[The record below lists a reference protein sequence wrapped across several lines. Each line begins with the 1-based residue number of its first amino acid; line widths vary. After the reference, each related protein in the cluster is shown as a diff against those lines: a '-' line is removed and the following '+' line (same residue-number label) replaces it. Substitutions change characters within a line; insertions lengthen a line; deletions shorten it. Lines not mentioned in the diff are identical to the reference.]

1 MKKLLIILIPLLFS
15 CVKKEGI
22 PLFKA
27 SDTALKGVGN
37 SISVEID
44 SSSVSRL
51 LAEQP
56 DSIRLSIPAKD
67 GTIWVN
73 VSKNNIFG
81 DGFTVMSDST
91 TEEYETNDVFYS
103 GKVEDEENSL
113 VAINIVSGE
122 ITGFISSLKYGELSI
137 GKTNEVSTTSYMV
150 HENTSD
156 TLVFNCLELDPPNL
170 KELHQ
175 LKKTEVSIQ
184 ADVPR
189 CVTKDFELTY
199 EVFQK
204 YGSVTAAT
212 NWVLNLF
219 AAEKAIYKNDGV
231 ELVLGLVYVWTTP
244 DGYNSN
250 AATAL
255 QQFGDKRRND
265 PAFKGNIA
273 QLIRGRDGGALSG
286 IAYVD
291 ILCNREYRFSYAE
304 PMWTYAAY
312 PSYSWSVEVITH
324 EDGHNIAC
332 PHTHNCN
339 WELSPGVFGAI
350 DNCYTTEGGCP
361 ASLPCAGCGTIM
373 SYCHLNSAVGIQFRN
388 GFGPIPGARLRAR
401 VNGGACAICGVTP
414 PPPGDGEPPTVPILT
429 VSNITQ
435 TGCVLTWNAC
445 LDNVGVV
452 GYDVYQN
459 NSKTFST
466 TGLTYTVTGLSAGTS
481 YGFHIVSKDAAGNFS
496 TGSETPVKTLP
507 VVVPPPSGGN
517 VALNKTAYQSSEYG
531 GYPASNAFD
540 GNVNTFSHTQNP
552 VNGVYQVNPWIS
564 VDLGAE
570 YNITSVIVKGRTS
583 CCQQRIRQ
591 FKIFVSNNTVKDYNA
606 LGTEKILGSSGLNTE
621 TLNISGKGRFITFM
635 SKNFQAGDF
644 LSLGEME
651 VYGTPT
657 GVNPCVPR
665 DTVYRVLRDSV
676 GTVCR

>member
-44 SSSVSRL
+44 SSSVSTL

-91 TEEYETNDVFYS
+91 TEAYETNDVFYG

-156 TLVFNCLELDPPNL
+156 TLVFNCLEIDPPNL
-170 KELHQ
+170 KELQQ

-212 NWVLNLF
+212 NWILNLF
-219 AAEKAIYKNDGV
+219 AGEKAIYKNEGI

-388 GFGPIPGARLRAR
+388 GFGPIPGNRLRSR
-401 VNGGACAICGVTP
+401 VNSGSCAVCGTITP
-414 PPPGDGEPPTVPILT
+414 PQPPDPPVVPPVEPPTDEKLISKGKPAALSTSSFYGAQYVNDGI
-429 VSNITQ
+429 IT
-435 TGCVLTWNAC
+435 
-445 LDNVGVV
+445 
-452 GYDVYQN
+452 
-459 NSKTFST
+459 
-466 TGLTYTVTGLSAGTS
+466 
-481 YGFHIVSKDAAGNFS
+481 NFAHS
-496 TGSETPVKTLP
+496 LRE
-507 VVVPPPSGGN
+507 
-517 VALNKTAYQSSEYG
+517 A
-531 GYPASNAFD
+531 
-540 GNVNTFSHTQNP
+540 
-552 VNGVYQVNPWIS
+552 NPWIS
-564 VDLGAE
+564 IDLQSSYDVSKIE
-570 YNITSVIVKGRTS
+570 IYNRVNCSQCVGRLKS
-583 CCQQRIRQ
+583 FRV
-591 FKIFVSNNTVKDYNA
+591 FVSNSPDKTWNSGDVVYEYNAEVKDGQKFVVPVSKNGRYVTFMAN
-606 LGTEKILGSSGLNTE
+606 NTPANYLHLAE
-621 TLNISGKGRFITFM
+621 ISVYSGKA
-635 SKNFQAGDF
+635 S
-644 LSLGEME
+644 
-651 VYGTPT
+651 VPPP
-657 GVNPCVPR
+657 VVPC
-665 DTVYRVLRDSV
+665 RDSV
-676 GTVCR
+676 IHNYPYTAYKDTTVRVCN